1 MTTTVGIRAKDGVV
15 LAADKRVTAGYY
27 IAHKRGEKI
36 WKIDDHVAATMSGGV
51 ADLQGLLNT
60 LTIMARDYKSEHRH
74 PIPVRTLV
82 NYASL
87 LLFYSRPMIYLV
99 HSIFGGYDDEGP
111 QLYMLDWLGS
121 YSQEKYIST
130 GSGSP
135 YAMGV
140 LEVGYRDDITV
151 DEAVKIAENAVKAA
165 MRNDPGSGE
174 GIDIVVITKDGFKR
188 IYSAQQRIVVT
199 E

>member
-15 LAADKRVTAGYY
+15 LAADRRVTAGYY

-36 WKIDDHVAATMSGGV
+36 WKIDEHIVATMSGGV
-51 ADLQGLLNT
+51 ADLQGLLNV
-60 LTIMARDYKSEHRH
+60 LTVMAKEYKSEHKR
-74 PIPVRTLV
+74 PMPVRVLV

-87 LLFYSRPMIYLV
+87 LLFYSRPLIYIV
-99 HSIFGGYDDEGP
+99 HSIFGGYDEEGP
-111 QLYMLDWLGS
+111 QLYMLDWLGT
-121 YSQEKYIST
+121 YSRERYIST

-140 LEVGYRDDITV
+140 LEVGYRDDMTV
-151 DEAVKIAENAVKAA
+151 DEAAKVAESAVRAA

-174 GIDIVVITKDGFKR
+174 GIDIVVITKDGLRR
-188 IYSAQQRIVVT
+188 ILSAQQRVVIA

>member
-51 ADLQGLLNT
+51 ADLQGLLNA
-60 LTIMARDYKSEHRH
+60 LTIIARDYKSEHRR

>member
-1 MTTTVGIRAKDGVV
+1 MTTTVGIKARDGVV
-15 LAADKRVTAGYY
+15 LATDKRVTAGYY

-36 WKIDDHVAATMSGGV
+36 WKIDEHVAATMSGGV
-51 ADLQGLLNT
+51 ADLQGLLNV
-60 LTIMARDYKSEHRH
+60 LTVLARDYKAEHRR

-87 LLFYSRPMIYLV
+87 LLFYSRPMIYIV
-99 HSIFGGYDDEGP
+99 HSIFGGVDDEGP

-121 YSQEKYIST
+121 FSAERYIST

-140 LEVGYRDDITV
+140 LEVGYKDDISV
-151 DEAVKIAENAVKAA
+151 DEAVKLAENAVRAA

-188 IYSAQQRIVVT
+188 VLSARQRVVVA